1 MINIKKYKL
10 FIWVPL
16 LLAFLFLIA
25 SHFYKRTQTYSCTGQ
40 QKVYLN
46 ANEYMKL
53 RIKINIHKQ
62 TVSMTV
68 KGAHHQADGSM
79 SRIYRQGTYQYRQ
92 FHNGLYETTLLQE
105 QRFSIDES
113 PDRLSSNIFGIKVG
127 EKINVRSNKIR
138 DDLLVFGTEYIW
150 VYACQMEA

>member
-1 MINIKKYKL
+1 MINLKNTKFL
-10 FIWVPL
+10 IWIPL
-16 LLAFLFLIA
+16 VLALLFLIV
-25 SHFYKRTQTYSCTGQ
+25 SHFYTRTQSYACTGQ
-40 QKVYLN
+40 QKIYLN
-46 ANEYMKL
+46 ADEYMNL

-92 FHNGLYETTLLQE
+92 FYNGLYETTLLQE
-105 QRFSIDES
+105 QRFSVDKS
-113 PDRLSSNIFGIKVG
+113 PDRLSSNIFGINVG
-127 EKINVRSNKIR
+127 EKINLRSNKIR

-150 VYACQMEA
+150 VYACQVAT